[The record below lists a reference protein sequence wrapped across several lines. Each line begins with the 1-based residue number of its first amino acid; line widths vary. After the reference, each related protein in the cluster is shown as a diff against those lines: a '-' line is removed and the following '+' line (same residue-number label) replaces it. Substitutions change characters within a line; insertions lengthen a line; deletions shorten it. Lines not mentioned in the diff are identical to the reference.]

1 MDGVWSLLVFIGVN
15 VVAASS
21 GALFPPD
28 DWYARLRKPSWNPP
42 NWLFAPVWSI
52 LYLMIAV
59 AGWLVW
65 REAGGWAG
73 AQTAMILY
81 AVQLVLNAAWSGIFF
96 GMKRIGLALAEGL
109 ALWAAV
115 AATMALFFSID
126 PLAGWLFV
134 PYLLWVSFAMF
145 LTGTLLRLNRRAEAA
160 A

>member
-1 MDGVWSLLVFIGVN
+1 MDGVWTLLIFIGVN

-73 AQTAMILY
+73 AQVAMILY
-81 AVQLVLNAAWSGIFF
+81 GVQLVLNAAWSGIFF

-109 ALWAAV
+109 VLLAAV
-115 AATMALFFSID
+115 LACMVVFFSID

-134 PYLLWVSFAMF
+134 PYALWVSFAMV
-145 LTGTLLRLNRRAEAA
+145 LTGTLLRLNRHQEAPA
-160 A
+160 